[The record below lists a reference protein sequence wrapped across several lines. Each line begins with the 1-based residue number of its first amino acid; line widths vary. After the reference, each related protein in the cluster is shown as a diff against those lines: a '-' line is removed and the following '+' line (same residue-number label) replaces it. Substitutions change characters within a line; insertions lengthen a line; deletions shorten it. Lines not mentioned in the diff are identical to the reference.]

1 MPGLWDSIFHVL
13 KDNGTDI
20 AGKGFGTV
28 GDVLGF
34 ASTLTEG
41 KTSENL
47 TIASGAMAG
56 ASGVSGM
63 IGSGGAI
70 RKLSAIM
77 KAELDRA
84 NTERE
89 EGNENAAQ
97 EAEERAAV
105 AKEDK
110 VNGWLDATENFLN
123 AGTGVADVTT
133 GILGR
138 RAIDNPEK
146 QEAFTRKKGIAQIVS
161 GGAAGL
167 SGLFS
172 LGRGIADLAR
182 YRKKGKLAGKDAE
195 NAAKKRKEAA
205 FKLATGGLKIFN
217 AAGTMGQGIFMH
229 QSPGES
235 LDSDNSTTKFWS
247 IWRGVSSG
255 AATVPGLVDSFFTG
269 KKVMNEVDSR
279 IHIRIRGARQRDM
292 QEENPQQ
299 EGELLELGSHQEE
312 ESQESDP
319 FVISE

>member
-1 MPGLWDSIFHVL
+1 MSGQWNSIFHVL

-20 AGKGFGTV
+20 AGKGFGMV

-34 ASTLTEG
+34 ASTLTGE
-41 KTSENL
+41 KPSENL

-63 IGSGGAI
+63 IGSGRAI
-70 RKLSAIM
+70 RKSSAIM
-77 KAELDRA
+77 KTELDRA
-84 NTERE
+84 KMERE
-89 EGNENAAQ
+89 EGNEKAAK

-123 AGTGVADVTT
+123 TGTGVADVTT

-138 RAIDNPEK
+138 RVIDNPEK
-146 QEAFTRKKGIAQIVS
+146 KEEFTRKKGIAQIVS

-172 LGRGIADLAR
+172 VGRGIADLAR
-182 YRKKGKLAGKDAE
+182 YRRKGKLAEKDEE
-195 NAAKKRKEAA
+195 NATRKRKEAA
-205 FKLATGGLKIFN
+205 FKLVAGGLKIIN
-217 AAGTMGQGIFMH
+217 AVGTMGQGIFMN

-235 LDSDNSTTKFWS
+235 LGSDNPTTKFWS

-255 AATVPGLVDSFFTG
+255 AATVPGMVDFFFTG
-269 KKVMNEVDSR
+269 KRLRMRLIQGPTS
-279 IHIRIRGARQRDM
+279 G
-292 QEENPQQ
+292 
-299 EGELLELGSHQEE
+299 
-312 ESQESDP
+312 
-319 FVISE
+319 

>member
-70 RKLSAIM
+70 RKSSAIM

-123 AGTGVADVTT
+123 AGTGVADITT

-146 QEAFTRKKGIAQIVS
+146 QEEFTRKKGIAQIVS

-205 FKLATGGLKIFN
+205 FKLAAGGLKIFN

-255 AATVPGLVDSFFTG
+255 AATVPGLADSFFTG
-269 KKVMNEVDSR
+269 KKVVNEVDSR

-299 EGELLELGSHQEE
+299 EGELSELRSQQEE